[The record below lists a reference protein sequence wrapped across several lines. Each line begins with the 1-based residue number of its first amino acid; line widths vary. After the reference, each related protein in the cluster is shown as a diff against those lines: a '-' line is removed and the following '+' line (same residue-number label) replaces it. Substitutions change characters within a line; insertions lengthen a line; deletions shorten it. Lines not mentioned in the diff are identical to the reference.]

1 MNFRLCR
8 HQNLYTF
15 RHPCN
20 CCCWLLI
27 NMTGSV
33 AQGNFAALSLIPYGR
48 RQRRHHGSGG
58 AYPSCAALLLR
69 SSSLGATRDL
79 SRCSNT
85 LSFMHFGPFSSIIK
99 PHGTRRARI
108 ARTSSQPSS
117 LASTAQYDQTD
128 LNEMSKHPF
137 LMQFGPFP
145 CIIKP
150 HGTRRARKAR
160 TSS

>member
-1 MNFRLCR
+1 MNFRLCQPPNFCIFLR
-8 HQNLYTF
+8 
-15 RHPCN
+15 PCY

-48 RQRRHHGSGG
+48 RQRRHGGGGGG
-58 AYPSCAALLLR
+58 AHPSCAALLLR

-108 ARTSSQPSS
+108 ARTSFQPSS
-117 LASTAQYDQTD
+117 LASTAAQYDLTD
-128 LNEMSKHPF
+128 LNKKVKT
-137 LMQFGPFP
+137 Q
-145 CIIKP
+145 
-150 HGTRRARKAR
+150 TKALTLLALDQR
-160 TSS
+160 GERQQLLALPNLA

>member
-1 MNFRLCR
+1 MNVRLCR
-8 HQNLYTF
+8 HQFFCIF
-15 RHPCN
+15 RRSCN

-48 RQRRHHGSGG
+48 RQRQRRHGGGGGG
-58 AYPSCAALLLR
+58 AHPSCAALLLR

-108 ARTSSQPSS
+108 ARTSFQPSS
-117 LASTAQYDQTD
+117 LASTAQYDLTD
-128 LNEMSKHPF
+128 LNKKVKT
-137 LMQFGPFP
+137 Q
-145 CIIKP
+145 
-150 HGTRRARKAR
+150 TKAFTLLALDNLSR
-160 TSS
+160 DILSR